1 MLWEVS
7 GGKSRFKVDV
17 RKDFSLKEMRL
28 HLGLER
34 KMEFRWNVRK
44 EEVIHKPERTKN
56 ALLRHREH
64 RKLCDGFQD

>member
-7 GGKSRFKVDV
+7 GGKSRFKVDI
-17 RKDFSLKEMRL
+17 REDSLEEVGL

-34 KMEFRWNVRK
+34 KMEFRWNVRR
-44 EEVIHKPERTKN
+44 EVIHKPERNKN

-64 RKLCDGFQD
+64 RKMCDGFQD